1 MRSRGAGL
9 RPHFGVHL
17 VFGCTGVTRN
27 GSRWVLSRPP
37 TRTAQ
42 TSLRPGC
49 SSFRTVRRPL
59 PAPPRMR
66 RGEISPAEC
75 MLGECVRRV
84 ARATRLSA
92 QRQNADHIRLGGTFA
107 AAYTRRA
114 LSPLTTSQSRIPKAW
129 TPIPRPSVSRTRE
142 RRSATPRRA
151 LAPCSPHPALPAL
164 DNDSHVAPGRT
175 RRSHSQK
182 PGSPLGRCSSWR
194 RPQGRA
200 RPGQLYRL
208 PGPPGNCGAPPPP

>member
-1 MRSRGAGL
+1 M
-9 RPHFGVHL
+9 
-17 VFGCTGVTRN
+17 
-27 GSRWVLSRPP
+27 
-37 TRTAQ
+37 
-42 TSLRPGC
+42 
-49 SSFRTVRRPL
+49 RRPL

-114 LSPLTTSQSRIPKAW
+114 LSPLTTAQSRIPKAW
-129 TPIPRPSVSRTRE
+129 TPIPRPSASRTRE

-164 DNDSHVAPGRT
+164 EMTATSRPAGRGEVT
-175 RRSHSQK
+175 HRSRARRSVDAHR
-182 PGSPLGRCSSWR
+182 GGGRRGGLG
-194 RPQGRA
+194 QVNYTA
-200 RPGQLYRL
+200 Y
-208 PGPPGNCGAPPPP
+208 PGPRVIAARRRRLESRRCLRLRRGVPRE